1 MDTLGPSQC
10 DLIGEQSTIS
20 TNGTMMLL
28 MRLLWFSE
36 VVYYSVVVD
45 PYMDVLVY

>member
-10 DLIGEQSTIS
+10 DLIGEWSTIS
-20 TNGTMMLL
+20 PNGTRMLL
-28 MRLLWFSE
+28 MRFEWFSE